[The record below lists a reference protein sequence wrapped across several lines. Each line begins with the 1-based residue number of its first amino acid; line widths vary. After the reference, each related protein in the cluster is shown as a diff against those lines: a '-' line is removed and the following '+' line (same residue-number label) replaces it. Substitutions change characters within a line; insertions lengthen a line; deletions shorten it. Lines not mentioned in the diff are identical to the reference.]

1 MKHTIDAEA
10 PRSVRFRHEEAHVKR
25 LSWFTLGTLVLLL
38 GACAPNIQV
47 QDNILPTLISVTVP
61 TGGTGMVVL
70 QGRYFGDGMNGA
82 SPNSYVIVG
91 ADIAAGGGL
100 RVTPASWSTTRIEFG
115 VPEGG
120 GSGFVYVVVDGVLSN
135 GIPTNLP

>member
-1 MKHTIDAEA
+1 M
-10 PRSVRFRHEEAHVKR
+10 KR